1 MSYDG
6 KSWQPVVY
14 NIEVVIKSKDGEKVI
29 PISPSVTNLS
39 NVLQC
44 WINDF
49 LFKKDIEI
57 TFRHPC
63 SRQLSIF

>member
-6 KSWQPVVY
+6 KFWQPQVY

-29 PISPSVTNLS
+29 PLSPSVTNL
-39 NVLQC
+39 NTVLQC

-49 LFKKDIEI
+49 LMKKHTEI
-57 TFRHPC
+57 TFRYPK
-63 SRQLSIF
+63 SKQLSIF